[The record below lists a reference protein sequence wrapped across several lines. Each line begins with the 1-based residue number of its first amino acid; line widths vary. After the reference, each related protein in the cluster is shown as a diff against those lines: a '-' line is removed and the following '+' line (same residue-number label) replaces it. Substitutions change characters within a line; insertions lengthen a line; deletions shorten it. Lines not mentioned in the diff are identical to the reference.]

1 MIEIAARNWTLS
13 KWNHKKCPTVLSKN
27 YPTAL
32 SKKLKKSFGCLP
44 QVKFTSAF
52 GPVWRSNRGPQH
64 EIPWAIIVASHWPYW
79 KGDWSLL
86 STSLCRIWSQNPIK
100 IRSYGFQSPVWRF
113 TTLVL
118 FGVSDYSKNLFFA
131 DANNSRKSP
140 SNGANERFLRSLQG
154 MLFINKKIISYQ

>member
-27 YPTAL
+27 YPTVL

-52 GPVWRSNRGPQH
+52 GPVWRSDRGPQH
-64 EIPWAIIVASHWPYW
+64 EIPWAIIIASHWPYS
-79 KGDWSLL
+79 KGNRSLL

-118 FGVSDYSKNLFFA
+118 FGVWLFQ
-131 DANNSRKSP
+131 K
-140 SNGANERFLRSLQG
+140 
-154 MLFINKKIISYQ
+154 FIFCRCQ